1 MQKKDEIRTGK
12 LEKLAKTI
20 NEMDNKAKGERKNLE
35 EKLRHVEEG
44 LFEWQ
49 YQLSMIVIFTEEF
62 KNLSKDNQAKVKER
76 LAKSIKENRQ

>member
-1 MQKKDEIRTGK
+1 MISNRDPQRAELEEAKKEIKGALNQMQKKDEIRTGK
-12 LEKLAKTI
+12 LEKLANKI

-49 YQLSMIVIFTEEF
+49 
-62 KNLSKDNQAKVKER
+62 
-76 LAKSIKENRQ
+76 